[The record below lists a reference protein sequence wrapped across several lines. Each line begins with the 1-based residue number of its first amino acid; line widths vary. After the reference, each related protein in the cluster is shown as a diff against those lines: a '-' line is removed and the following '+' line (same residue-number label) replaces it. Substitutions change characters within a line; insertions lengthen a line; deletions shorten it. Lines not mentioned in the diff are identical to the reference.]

1 MLARAPNS
9 CKLILVNYEFSE
21 ADLRR
26 LDLNLLL
33 VFAALMRERSVRR
46 AATRLY
52 LGPPA
57 VSMALAR
64 LRETVGDP
72 LFVRANAGMQPTP
85 RALALH
91 ERIAPA
97 LADIHAAVFR
107 AGSFDPLRAERT
119 VRFASPDDLEIVLLP
134 RLLELL
140 EREAPG
146 ITPVIRPADFRA
158 VPAMLDSG
166 DAELALTVTPVALE
180 RRHRHEVLHEEGF
193 AAMFDPLQLG
203 FGADGLT
210 LERYLAVPHLL
221 VSPSG
226 ALNGPVDRALATLG
240 HVRQL
245 RMALTRFSTLPFL
258 LRASPCL
265 ANVPATAAWYYGEA
279 FGLAAAPLPLPT
291 PTFGLSLVWHA
302 RDDADPTITWF
313 RQQIAALVA
322 ELRAG
327 LPAQFASC
335 HAALNC
341 ETGF

>member
-1 MLARAPNS
+1 MFM
-9 CKLILVNYEFSE
+9 NYEFSE
-21 ADLRR
+21 IDLRR

-46 AATRLY
+46 AAARLY

-72 LFVRANAGMQPTP
+72 LFVRAAAGMQPTP

-97 LADIHAAVFR
+97 LTDIHAAVFR
-107 AGSFDPLRAERT
+107 TGGFDPMRAERII
-119 VRFASPDDLEIVLLP
+119 RFASPDDLEIVLLP
-134 RLLELL
+134 RLLKLL

-146 ITPVIRPADFRA
+146 VTLVIRSADFRSA
-158 VPAMLDSG
+158 PAMLDSG
-166 DAELALTVTPVALE
+166 DAELALTATPVALE

-193 AAMFDPLQLG
+193 AAMFDPQRLG
-203 FGADGLT
+203 FGAHGLT

-226 ALNGPVDRALATLG
+226 ALNGPVDRALAPLG
-240 HVRQL
+240 HTRRL

-279 FGLAAAPLPLPT
+279 FGLAVAPLPLTT

-302 RDDADPTITWF
+302 RDDADPAIVWF
-313 RQQIAALVA
+313 KQQVATLV
-322 ELRAG
+322 ERLRDG
-327 LPAQFASC
+327 LPTQLASFALK
-335 HAALNC
+335 AL
-341 ETGF
+341 